1 MYIRKTSQIKISD
14 DFFLPFGGKLNRNNR
29 WVKLA
34 ELIPW
39 SDFEDAYAQN
49 FKSPTRGE
57 EALSVRVALGTLIIQ
72 TKLKLV
78 DAEVPLQIMENPY
91 LQYFLGFDS
100 FEDDRPPFDAS
111 LITHFRKRFT
121 PDILLEINNI
131 IAMKEL
137 ETAVSDKRDD
147 DDDHHNIGGSG
158 PSEPTSE
165 DVQLSFDDIPKQ
177 GKLILDATCAP
188 SDIRFPTDLRLL
200 NEAREKLED
209 MIDTLHAP
217 DISTALKPRTYR
229 NRARK
234 DYLSLEKQRKKRSKA
249 IRKAIRKQLGYV
261 KRDLDYVETYLEEPA
276 RFELLSRRQQREL
289 QTIRKLYEQQL
300 YMYETRTHSVENRIV
315 SISQPYIR
323 PIVRG
328 KAGSDVEFG
337 CKVMTSVVNGY
348 TFIEKLDFD
357 SYNEGILLQEAVE
370 QYFRRFGCYPEAVLA
385 DSIFRNRENLAWLK
399 LRGIRISGPK
409 LGRKPKV
416 VDPEIKKIERTD
428 NGERNAVEGSYGVGK
443 RKYGLDLIKAK
454 LEDTAKSVI
463 ILQFLVMNL
472 DRRLRS
478 FLSQFWLRLI
488 FVIRIKNLAAAN
500 GL

>member
-1 MYIRKTSQIKISD
+1 MYIRKTNQIKIAD

-57 EALSVRVALGTLIIQ
+57 KALSVRVALGTLIIQ

-91 LQYFLGFDS
+91 LQYFLGFDR
-100 FEDDRPPFDAS
+100 FEDDRQPFDAS

-137 ETAVSDKRDD
+137 EAAASENRDN
-147 DDDHHNIGGSG
+147 DDDHKDNGSG
-158 PSEPTSE
+158 PTEPIAE
-165 DVQLSFDDIPKQ
+165 DVQISFDDIPKQ

-209 MIDTLHAP
+209 MIDVLHAP
-217 DISTALKPRTYR
+217 DISAMAKPRTYR

-234 DYLSLEKQRKKRSKA
+234 DYLSIEKQRKKRSKA
-249 IRKAIRKQLGYV
+249 IQKAIRKQLGYV
-261 KRDLDYVETYLEEPA
+261 KRDLEHVETYLEDPSRA
-276 RFELLSRRQQREL
+276 ELLTRRQQREL
-289 QTIRKLYEQQL
+289 QVIRKLYEQQR
-300 YMYETRTHSVENRIV
+300 YMYESRTHSVDNRIV

-357 SYNEGILLQEAVE
+357 SFNEGVLMQEAVE
-370 QYFRRFGCYPEAVLA
+370 HYFKRFGCYPEAVLA

-416 VDPEIKKIERTD
+416 VDPEAKRIERAD
-428 NGERNAVEGSYGVGK
+428 NGERNAIEGTYGIGK
-443 RKYGLDLIKAK
+443 RKFGLDLIKSK

-472 DRRLRS
+472 DRKLRS
-478 FLSQFWLRLI
+478 FLSQFWIRLI
-488 FVIRIKNLAAAN
+488 FALRIKNLAAVI
-500 GL
+500 GF

>member
-147 DDDHHNIGGSG
+147 DDDHHNSGGSG

-165 DVQLSFDDIPKQ
+165 DVQLSFDDIPKK

-276 RFELLSRRQQREL
+276 RVELLSRRQQREL

-488 FVIRIKNLAAAN
+488 FVIRIENQAAAN

>member
-39 SDFEDAYAQN
+39 SDFEDAYAKN
-49 FKSPTRGE
+49 FKSPTKGE

-91 LQYFLGFDS
+91 LQYFLGYDC
-100 FEDDRPPFDAS
+100 FEDDRQPFDSS

-121 PDILLEINNI
+121 PEILMEINDRI
-131 IAMKEL
+131 VMEEHKQAEAK
-137 ETAVSDKRDD
+137 KKQDD
-147 DDDHHNIGGSG
+147 DDDNDHKGG
-158 PSEPTSE
+158 PKPLEPISENS
-165 DVQLSFDDIPKQ
+165 QINFDDIPKQ

-200 NEAREKLED
+200 NEAREKLEE
-209 MIDTLHAP
+209 MIDVLHQP
-217 DISTALKPRTYR
+217 DIAVLPKPRTYR

-261 KRDLDYVETYLEEPA
+261 KRDLEYVDGYLCDPS
-276 RFELLSRRQQREL
+276 RIVLLSKRQVREL
-289 QTIRKLYEQQL
+289 QTIQKLYEQQL
-300 YMYETRTHSVENRIV
+300 YMYDSRTHSADNRIV

-337 CKVMTSVVNGY
+337 CKVMTCIVGGF

-357 SYNEGILLQEAVE
+357 NFNEGILLQEAVE
-370 QYFRRFGCYPEAVLA
+370 RYYERFGCYPEAVLA
-385 DSIFRNRENLAWLK
+385 DSIFRNRANLAWLK
-399 LRGIRISGPK
+399 IRGIRMSGPK

-416 VDPEIKKIERTD
+416 VDPEQKKIERAD
-428 NGERNAVEGSYGVGK
+428 NGERNEVEGSYGVAK
-443 RKYGLDLIKAK
+443 RKFGLNLIKTK
-454 LEDTAKSVI
+454 LEETSKSTI

-478 FLSQFWLRLI
+478 FLRNYLRNLI
-488 FVIRIKNLAAAN
+488 FHRSIKRKVILI
-500 GL
+500 G

>member
-29 WVKLA
+29 WVNLA

-39 SDFEDAYAQN
+39 SDFEDEYAQN

-137 ETAVSDKRDD
+137 ESAVSNKRDD
-147 DDDHHNIGGSG
+147 DDDHDKSGGCG
-158 PSEPTSE
+158 TSEPTSE

-217 DISTALKPRTYR
+217 DISAASKPRTYR

-234 DYLSLEKQRKKRSKA
+234 DYLSIEKQRKKRSKA

-261 KRDLDYVETYLEEPA
+261 KRDLEYVAAYLEDPEKA
-276 RFELLSRRQQREL
+276 GLLTKRQQREL
-289 QTIRKLYEQQL
+289 QTIRKLFEQQR
-300 YMYETRTHSVENRIV
+300 YMYESRTHSVENRIV

-370 QYFRRFGCYPEAVLA
+370 QYFRRFGFFPEAVLA

-399 LRGIRISGPK
+399 LRGIRMSGPK

-416 VDPEIKKIERTD
+416 VNPETKKIERAD

-454 LEDTAKSVI
+454 LENTAKSAI

-478 FLSQFWLRLI
+478 FLSQFYHQLI
-488 FVIRIKNLAAAN
+488 FAIRVNNLAAVN